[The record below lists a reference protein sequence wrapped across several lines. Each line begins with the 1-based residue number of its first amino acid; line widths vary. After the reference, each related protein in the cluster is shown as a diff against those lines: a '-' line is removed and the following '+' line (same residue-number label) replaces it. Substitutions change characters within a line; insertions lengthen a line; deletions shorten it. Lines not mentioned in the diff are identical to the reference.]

1 MVATRRPQTEFLS
14 LAKKTLLQFLRK
26 HRQLILYALSMAA
39 VLVVLRLMEI
49 QFLVIRHTFEIYA
62 AIVAI
67 LFLAIGIWVASKLIR
82 PKTIV
87 VEKEI
92 PVSQFVFNEPEF
104 LRLGISKRELEVL
117 ELMSAGL
124 SNSEI
129 ANKLF
134 VSENTVKTHVT
145 RILDK
150 LDVRRRTQAVDKAKK
165 LSLVR

>member
-1 MVATRRPQTEFLS
+1 
-14 LAKKTLLQFLRK
+14 
-26 HRQLILYALSMAA
+26 
-39 VLVVLRLMEI
+39 
-49 QFLVIRHTFEIYA
+49 
-62 AIVAI
+62 
-67 LFLAIGIWVASKLIR
+67 
-82 PKTIV
+82 
-87 VEKEI
+87 
-92 PVSQFVFNEPEF
+92 VFNEPEF

-145 RILDK
+145 RIFDK